1 MSNRFLPHHPNPMP
15 PPPKTDEGRTWAQ
28 YAIGLMDTRLAY
40 LKEIRTLKK
49 TLFWCYIML
58 FVGWGLFFAAM
69 HFWGESLNK

>member
-1 MSNRFLPHHPNPMP
+1 MNKNIPQIQNPIP
-15 PPPKTDEGRTWAQ
+15 PPPKTDEGKAWAQ
-28 YAIGLMDTRLAY
+28 YAGGLMDTQLEY

-58 FVGWGLFFAAM
+58 FIGWALFFAAM